1 MGGLSMVMTPKP
13 LSDDDIK
20 SICGREIAAAESHA
34 GTLSSN
40 RQEALDRYTGKNVWA
55 SKPGQSSV
63 VTREVLETIEWVHP
77 MLIKVFASTDEI
89 VRFEPQGPEDEPV
102 AEQATDL
109 ANFIF
114 QRDNPGFLNLH
125 VWTKDALIGGLGVL
139 KIWWMDEP
147 KVRHQDLGGLSEMQL
162 TLLMQDGAIEISAA
176 EQSAIPGPPG
186 PDGQPTPLYDVRLTY
201 EEPDGRVR
209 IEPVP
214 PEEYL
219 FLPSVKSDT
228 DPGQGH
234 RRRVTQSDL
243 IEQGYDPGLV
253 DDLPD
258 ADEDDEWG
266 ERSHRQYPSTLED
279 VNRDSRDRASRLIQV
294 TEWFTRI
301 DIDGDGRVEWVKV
314 TLGGTNDSVVLN
326 TEEIDGPP
334 FAVLSPI
341 LMPHRLDGLSIC
353 DLVKDLQEIK
363 TSITRQMLNS
373 LYLAN
378 KPRTWA
384 VDGQVNLQ
392 ELLNSEAGGVVRV
405 KAPGM
410 VGELNSQFVGAAA
423 FPMLEYVD
431 RVLEGRSGV
440 SKLSQGIDAD
450 VLKGGAAAAQTATGV
465 AALQS
470 AAQQRVELIARV
482 FAETGIKRAF
492 KLILAL
498 VTKYQQSERVIRLR
512 NQWVPMD
519 PRSWNSEMDLVT
531 EVGLGTGNKMEQLNY
546 LSQVLQGQKELLAMG
561 GLGLVSPK
569 ELYNTYAKLVQLSG
583 LKSVDNYFMDPAKQ
597 PPQPQQPPQPDP
609 NMAMLQVT
617 MQVEQG
623 KLALER
629 EKMMRADDRERDK
642 LDADIALRSAELSAK
657 YQVQINQAAIRA
669 QVDRDREA
677 MRQQGQLAKQQM
689 PQPGPPNGA
698 VQ

>member
-1 MGGLSMVMTPKP
+1 MPMTPKP
-13 LSDDDIK
+13 LSEDDIR
-20 SICGREIAAAESHA
+20 SICSKEIAAAESHI
-34 GTLSSN
+34 GTLSGE
-40 RQEALDRYTGKNVWA
+40 RQRALDYYTGKNLWA

-63 VTREVLETIEWVHP
+63 VTRETLETIEWLLP
-77 MLIKVFASTDEI
+77 QIIKVFASTDEI
-89 VRFEPQGPEDEPV
+89 VKFEPQGQEDEQA
-102 AEQATDL
+102 AEQATD
-109 ANFIF
+109 FINYIWS
-114 QRDNPGFLNLH
+114 RDNPGFLTLH
-125 VWTKDALIGGLGVL
+125 NWAKDSLIGGLGVI
-139 KIWWMDEP
+139 KIWWEDETRY
-147 KVRHQDLGGLSEMQL
+147 RHADLGGLSEMQVTML
-162 TLLMQDGAIEISAA
+162 TQDAHAQITASTPV
-176 EQSAIPGPPG
+176 QGPPG
-186 PDGQPTPLYDVRLTY
+186 PDGQPTTLYDIRLTY
-201 EEPDGRVR
+201 AEPDGRVC
-209 IEPVP
+209 IEAVP

-219 FLPSVKSDT
+219 FNPNVKSDT

-234 RRRVTQSDL
+234 RRRISQSDL
-243 IEQGYDPGLV
+243 IDAGFDAGLV
-253 DDLPD
+253 DDLPT
-258 ADEDDEWG
+258 ADPDDEWG
-266 ERSHRQYPSTLED
+266 ERSHRLSPSALED
-279 VNRDSRDRASRLIQV
+279 PNRDSRDRASRLIEV
-294 TEWFTRI
+294 TEWYTKI
-301 DIDGDGRVEWVKV
+301 DVNGDGRTEWAKV
-314 TLGGTNDSVVLN
+314 TLGGTNDGKVLN
-326 TEEIDGPP
+326 VEEVDGPP
-334 FAVLSPI
+334 FAVLTPL
-341 LMPHRLDGLSIC
+341 LMPHRLNGLSIS

-410 VGELNSQFVGAAA
+410 IGELNSTFVGQAA
-423 FPMLEYVD
+423 FPMLEYID

-470 AAQQRVELIARV
+470 AAQQRVELVCRV

-492 KLILAL
+492 KLILEL
-498 VTKYQQSERVIRLR
+498 VTRYQQSARVIRLR

-531 EVGLGTGNKMEQLNY
+531 EVGLGTGNKVEQLGY
-546 LSQVLQGQKELLAMG
+546 LTQVLQGQKELLAMG

-583 LKSVDNYFMDPAKQ
+583 LKSVDSYFLDPAKQ
-597 PPQPQQPPQPDP
+597 PPTPPQPPPPDP
-609 NMAMLQVT
+609 NVMMLQ
-617 MQVEQG
+617 MQAQIEQG

-642 LDADIALRSAELSAK
+642 LDADIALRSAELTAK

-677 MRQQGQLAKQQM
+677 MRQQSQIAQQQM
-689 PQPGPPNGA
+689 QPPPQ